1 MAKQTLIIDDLS
13 GDTGARTR
21 HFSLDGTTYEI
32 DLTDASYADLKAA
45 LKPFIRA
52 GRAVGAGSSASRRTE
67 RSTRPAAGRRSR
79 AKGAS
84 KAPTEAAVVRAWA
97 RANGMAV
104 TERGRVAP
112 ELRAA
117 WEAAGSPR

>member
-21 HFSLDGTTYEI
+21 RFSVDGTDYEI
-32 DLTDASYADLKAA
+32 DLTDASFAGLKAA
-45 LKPFIRA
+45 LKPFIKAARQTGSARPRA
-52 GRAVGAGSSASRRTE
+52 AA
-67 RSTRPAAGRRSR
+67 PAQR
-79 AKGAS
+79 AKGR
-84 KAPTEAAVVRAWA
+84 KAGAKRAKGPTEAAVIRAWA

-112 ELRAA
+112 ELKAA
-117 WEAAGSPR
+117 WAAAGSPR

>member
-52 GRAVGAGSSASRRTE
+52 GRAVGAGAGN
-67 RSTRPAAGRRSR
+67 GRRAEAV
-79 AKGAS
+79 AKASPRRGRGKGGA
-84 KAPTEAAVVRAWA
+84 KAPTEAAVIRAWA

-117 WEAAGSPR
+117 WEAAGSPRA

>member
-32 DLTDASYADLKAA
+32 DLTEASYADLKAA
-45 LKPFIRA
+45 LRPFIKA
-52 GRAVGAGSSASRRTE
+52 GRPVGTAPAARQRAATPSTAKVKRSRKASSAKVPTD
-67 RSTRPAAGRRSR
+67 AAFI
-79 AKGAS
+79 
-84 KAPTEAAVVRAWA
+84 RAWA

-112 ELRAA
+112 ELKAA

>member
-52 GRAVGAGSSASRRTE
+52 GRAVGAGSSASRRADRPTK
-67 RSTRPAAGRRSR
+67 PAARRARSKR
-79 AKGAS
+79 ES
-84 KAPTEAAVVRAWA
+84 KAPTEAAVIRAWA